1 MIKKIH
7 TTPQF
12 IHKFKQLDKSVRI
25 EVIEEIQHFK
35 SNPLDPSFGIHP
47 LKKEFKGFHAFS
59 LAPNL
64 RIIFKF
70 IKNDFSEIV
79 FYDIGPHEI
88 YLN

>member
-35 SNPLDPSFGIHP
+35 SNPP